1 MPISLH
7 GVSYLTVAER
17 LKAAH
22 GTEPAP
28 TGIQS
33 IATECQVHGAALVVK
48 ATVTFASGAVFTG
61 HSLVDFQA
69 TQPAERDAPLE
80 VAETSAVGRAL
91 AMAGYPGSA
100 NGLAG
105 AEEMRRVGQ
114 RQPGVATNGA
124 ARVNADLRPAASRPA
139 ARISDV
145 DPVVYATADDAPHPA
160 DTQPRPLPMRP
171 DDGNTPRAT
180 PKQLETLERLLKRA
194 HRPPP
199 DDLATMSR
207 MAASN
212 LITELAEGAPSR

>member
-1 MPISLH
+1 MPVSIH

-28 TGIQS
+28 TGIQG
-33 IATECQVHGAALVVK
+33 IATECQVHGSALVVK

-69 TQPAERDAPLE
+69 SAPAEKDAPLE

-105 AEEMRRVGQ
+105 AEEMRRVTQ
-114 RQPGVATNGA
+114 REPGVATNGA
-124 ARVNADLRPAASRPA
+124 ARVNADLRSLPARPA
-139 ARISDV
+139 
-145 DPVVYATADDAPHPA
+145 PVVHEPFEDDAPHPT
-160 DTQPRPLPMRP
+160 DTQE
-171 DDGNTPRAT
+171 PRAFPPQGGPPPS
-180 PKQLETLERLLKRA
+180 PKQLQTIE
-194 HRPPP
+194 
-199 DDLATMSR
+199 R
-207 MAASN
+207 MARAAGKTINTDGITRSRASEIISD
-212 LITELAEGAPSR
+212 LIGEMGQLRVQP